1 MKDVMRMFATLVLG
15 LLLLALPAAAQS
27 FVDGI
32 DDLPLMPGL
41 AQTGDSS
48 VFDSPQGRVVEALAE
63 GRLPAGAVASFYAR
77 TLLELGWR
85 RATTGNVFVREG
97 EKLAIDADPPD
108 ARGTVK
114 VRFFL
119 TPE

>member
-1 MKDVMRMFATLVLG
+1 MKDAMRMFATLVLG
-15 LLLLALPAAAQS
+15 LLLLAAPAAAQS

-48 VFDSPQGRVVEALAE
+48 VFDSPQGRV
-63 GRLPAGAVASFYAR
+63 LPGAVAAFYAR
-77 TLLELGWR
+77 TLSELGWR
-85 RATTGNVFVREG
+85 RAASGAVFLREG

>member
-1 MKDVMRMFATLVLG
+1 MKDAMRMLATLVLG
-15 LLLLALPAAAQS
+15 FLLLAAPAGAQS

-63 GRLPAGAVASFYAR
+63 GRVPQNAVAAFYAR
-77 TLLELGWR
+77 TLMELGWR
-85 RATTGNVFVREG
+85 RATGNVFIREG

>member
-1 MKDVMRMFATLVLG
+1 MKDAMRMFATLVLG
-15 LLLLALPAAAQS
+15 LLLLAAPAAAQS

-63 GRLPAGAVASFYAR
+63 GRVLPGVVAAFYAR
-77 TLLELGWR
+77 TLSELGWR
-85 RATTGNVFVREG
+85 RAASGAVFLREG

>member
-1 MKDVMRMFATLVLG
+1 MKDAMRMLASLVLG
-15 LLLLALPAAAQS
+15 LLLLALPAGAQS

-63 GRLPAGAVASFYAR
+63 GSVSPGAVAAFYAR
-77 TLLELGWR
+77 TLVELGWR
-85 RATTGNVFVREG
+85 RAGADGSYVRVG
-97 EKLAIDADPPD
+97 EKLAIDADPSD